1 MSPSHKTYVV
11 DNKKKRLKQLIQ
23 EFENINRSRK
33 TIECAY
39 QNM

>member
-1 MSPSHKTYVV
+1 MLWII
-11 DNKKKRLKQLIQ
+11 KKETLKQLIQ

-33 TIECAY
+33 TKECAY